1 MVESKE
7 LKGYLDRKR
16 SESEEEK
23 DMCRAIT
30 ELIEDGRNEGIEMSR
45 IEMAKEMLK
54 ANESLEKIMN
64 YSKLSA
70 EKIRKIAKE
79 QNIAIC

>member
-1 MVESKE
+1 
-7 LKGYLDRKR
+7 
-16 SESEEEK
+16 
-23 DMCRAIT
+23 MCRAIT
-30 ELIEDGRNEGIEMSR
+30 ELIEDGRNEGLELGRSEGIEMSR